1 MPDFTRRVKKKL
13 VLPDGEVV
21 QKAVVAQP
29 PKSMSRNIS
38 EGRTVYGAVSDT
50 LLNSLVGESNDQSSR
65 QTAMAGRVPTSNG
78 YLVVTNMRLLWAD
91 QTRMA
96 AVGEIKAKF
105 DFADIASVGVEKGG
119 GTGNRLLSITFAD
132 SSSID
137 LAVMKSQH
145 PENIATVI
153 QSHLAQG

>member
-50 LLNSLVGESNDQSSR
+50 LLDNLVGESSG

-105 DFADIASVGVEKGG
+105 DFADIASVGFQKGG
-119 GTGNRLLSITFAD
+119 GTGNRSLSITFAD